1 MFTCLKAISLNLY
14 ERYLTVERNIKA
26 RSNSFYDSYL
36 DLQEQFI
43 KLVLAE
49 QAFEIKVQETCGAI
63 LRKDDVRAY
72 FLEGL
77 GIDEYTY
84 NKMQDYTLKV
94 NAHKHKGEKTVQIET
109 IVNYLRV
116 FYNAVSTYAQSKSI
130 TVDNFDANYYISIF
144 AIFEKENA
152 DLKNEM
158 ELLREELAT
167 SVETGKLKD
176 SDIAAYRSLLSVRD
190 LEKLSMEEQ
199 NRELQRQISKLKDI
213 KLASMEDKLNRT
225 IDLLLELKPAIME
238 NRVIMRA
245 IGNGVG
251 RLICGGDNNVD
262 KWLAMANK
270 ENK

>member
-1 MFTCLKAISLNLY
+1 
-14 ERYLTVERNIKA
+14 
-26 RSNSFYDSYL
+26 
-36 DLQEQFI
+36 
-43 KLVLAE
+43 
-49 QAFEIKVQETCGAI
+49 
-63 LRKDDVRAY
+63 
-72 FLEGL
+72 
-77 GIDEYTY
+77 
-84 NKMQDYTLKV
+84 MQDYTLKV

-213 KLASMEDKLNRT
+213 KLSSMEDKLNRT

-238 NRVIMRA
+238 NRVVMRA

>member
-1 MFTCLKAISLNLY
+1 MFDFLQKIDQRVY
-14 ERYLTVERNIKA
+14 ERYLTLERNIKSGA
-26 RSNSFYDSYL
+26 NSFYDAYL
-36 DLQEQFI
+36 DLQEQFVRFV
-43 KLVLAE
+43 LVEMGLDAT
-49 QAFEIKVQETCGAI
+49 ARETCGALLKREDALEAFKSI
-63 LRKDDVRAY
+63 GVDDYAY
-72 FLEGL
+72 A
-77 GIDEYTY
+77 
-84 NKMQDYTLKV
+84 KMGDYALKV

-213 KLASMEDKLNRT
+213 KLASMEDKLNQT

-238 NRVIMRA
+238 NRVVMRA